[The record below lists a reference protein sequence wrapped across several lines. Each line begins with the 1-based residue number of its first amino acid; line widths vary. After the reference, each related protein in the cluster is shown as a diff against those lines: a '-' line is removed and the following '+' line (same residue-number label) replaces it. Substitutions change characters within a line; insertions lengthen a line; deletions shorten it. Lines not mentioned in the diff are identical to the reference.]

1 MPSLNFMCPNTHHKA
16 SSGIETDVESL
27 RKCWDKRLR
36 VRCPHCGELHRILV
50 RKTYIDMA
58 LDDAIERIAAFI

>member
-16 SSGIETDVESL
+16 SAGVKTDVESL
-27 RKCWDKRLR
+27 RRYWDKSLR
-36 VRCPHCGELHRILV
+36 VRCPHCGELHRIVV

-58 LDDAIERIAAFI
+58 LDEAIERIAAFV